1 MNYCS
6 EKNISIT
13 EICNILIKKINDDKK
28 KLLFKYSKLKKTKKT
43 IFASKHQKHFKKLKD
58 KYFNLELKKLI
69 QYTRK
74 LTMSNSPLFSI
85 IPTFNQSSFLEK
97 ALILF
102 YYKKT
107 MK

>member
-6 EKNISIT
+6 EKNISII
-13 EICNILIKKINDDKK
+13 EICNILNKKINDDKK

-74 LTMSNSPLFSI
+74 SYN
-85 IPTFNQSSFLEK
+85 ER
-97 ALILF
+97 
-102 YYKKT
+102 
-107 MK
+107 